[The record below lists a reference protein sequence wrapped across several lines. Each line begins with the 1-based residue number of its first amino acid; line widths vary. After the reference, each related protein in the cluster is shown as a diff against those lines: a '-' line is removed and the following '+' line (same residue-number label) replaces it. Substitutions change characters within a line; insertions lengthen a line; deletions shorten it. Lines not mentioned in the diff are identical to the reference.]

1 MTDLVKLLELTPLQA
16 QATQERDHNLIV
28 TAGAGSGKTRTLIVR
43 YLSLLYE
50 GLDPQRVVA
59 ITFTEKAA
67 REMRNRLYAYT
78 RKAIESATE
87 AVEAE
92 HWRDILSKLDA
103 ARIGTIHSLCA
114 EILRTHPA
122 EARID
127 PRFVVLDENEATA
140 LRAEVATSIVE
151 GAADDPELVSL
162 FRLFNIQALKALI
175 NELLAKRLDANP
187 VLAKTS
193 DIRRAIDSALRRFV
207 DHEEINDAVNT
218 LIGLAATGELSANA
232 NDIVVCLMAQLVP
245 AWQDM
250 RTVLTAGNP
259 VQAAVQLFQIRQK
272 YLSFGSKGKNGIAKQ
287 AATALKKAYD
297 ATLAP
302 WLGGDKSDDS
312 QPIPEEE
319 AAYEAA
325 YPALRKLYTQ
335 AENTYTQALAKQR
348 ALDFDDL
355 EQGAL
360 TLLQDQVIR
369 NRWQMEIQAVLVD
382 EFQDTN
388 LRQRGIV
395 NALCGQ
401 TPGKLFVVGD
411 ARQSIYRFRG
421 ANVAVFRSLQVEN
434 QALGGRELNF
444 AENFRTHTALLD
456 SAGDLL
462 RIVMGDQ
469 EDAAKP
475 YFVPFSP
482 QTGAREEP
490 PTTISP
496 FIQLALG
503 QKGSKKVTSKQVA
516 ARSLTQHLVALK
528 QAGEI
533 KRWDDVALLFRASSA
548 YGEYEDALQEA
559 EIPYV
564 TIAGRGF
571 YERPEVRDML
581 NILAALSNPWVDIY
595 MAGALRSPA
604 FGLSDEALYW
614 LRKSNPQSSSL
625 WQALQGDLAMLSPE
639 MQRYALRSALIFKEL
654 LKAVD
659 RLPVADLLQKL
670 LSLTDYRAI
679 LATQHNRLGR
689 NIDKL
694 LSDARI
700 GAVVN
705 IRAFLEQVQTISDT
719 GGREGEAAAEAS
731 GSIRLM
737 TIHKAKGLEFPFVVL
752 AYANY
757 AGSNKGE
764 RFYLT
769 QHGDFAWK
777 PTELTSTPLFYQ
789 LARLED
795 KDINDAEV
803 NRLLYVAMT
812 RAEEKL
818 LISGALDGKG
828 NARGW
833 TKAIL
838 DACNIN
844 PKSLIEHVGN
854 WIEATLDSGNT
865 VQAGLLTAQSQ
876 TVKIV
881 AVVERRPTSNEK
893 PLFGSLIPAEQEE
906 HDLEPAE
913 TASYAQRI
921 TGDARSLSIAVGNL
935 VHRALQNWWF
945 PGHPGM
951 QPLLKSVAIREGLI
965 NPTQRQAAI
974 AKAET
979 LLGRFRSSP
988 ICNEVDTALERH
1000 HEVPYS
1006 LSTGDKLD
1014 IGAIDLLYRLEN
1026 GWHLLDYK
1034 TDELDSETEL
1044 ARVMQ
1049 DYCIQVGR
1057 YTAAF
1062 RKLHGP
1068 LISRRVCFLDYR
1080 NEIKLLE
1087 V

>member
-1 MTDLVKLLELTPLQA
+1 MTDLTKLLELTPLQA

-43 YLSLLYE
+43 YLSLLNE

-78 RKAIESATE
+78 RKAIEAATE
-87 AVEAE
+87 AAEAE
-92 HWRDILSKLDA
+92 RWRDILSKLDA

-127 PRFVVLDENEATA
+127 PRFVVLDENEAAA
-140 LRAEVATSIVE
+140 LRAEVAASTIE
-151 GAADDPELVSL
+151 GAADNPELVSL
-162 FRLFNIQALKALI
+162 FGLFNIQALVALV

-187 VLAKTS
+187 VLGKMP
-193 DIRRAIDSALRRFV
+193 DIRRAIDVALHRFV
-207 DHEEINDAVNT
+207 DHEEIKDAVGT
-218 LIGLAATGELSANA
+218 LADLAARGELSANA
-232 NDIVVCLMAQLVP
+232 HDLVVSLMAQLVP
-245 AWQDM
+245 AWRDM
-250 RTVLTAGNP
+250 ETVLTAGDP

-272 YLSFGSKGKNGIAKQ
+272 YLSFGSKGKNGVAKQ

-297 ATLAP
+297 ANLAP
-302 WLGGDKSDDS
+302 WLGGDKSDDPP
-312 QPIPEEE
+312 PIPEEE

-325 YPALRKLYTQ
+325 YPALRLLYTQ
-335 AENTYTQALAKQR
+335 AENTYTRALAGQR

-360 TLLQDQVIR
+360 RLLQNQVIR
-369 NRWQMEIQAVLVD
+369 DRWQTEIQAVLVD

-388 LRQRGIV
+388 LRQRRIV

-421 ANVAVFRSLQVEN
+421 ANVVVFRSLQAEN
-434 QALGGRELNF
+434 QALGGWELDF
-444 AENFRTHTALLD
+444 AENFRTHSALLD

-462 RIVMGDQ
+462 RAVMGDQ
-469 EDAAKP
+469 EDPAKP
-475 YFVPFSP
+475 YFVPFYS
-482 QTGAREEP
+482 QTGARQEQAAA
-490 PTTISP
+490 ISP
-496 FIQLALG
+496 FIQLVLG
-503 QKGSKKVTSKQVA
+503 HKDSKKVTTKQVA
-516 ARSLTQHLVALK
+516 ARTLAQHLAALK

-559 EIPYV
+559 GIPYV
-564 TIAGRGF
+564 TVAGRGF
-571 YERPEVRDML
+571 YERPEVRDVL
-581 NILAALSNPWVDIY
+581 NILAALSNPWVDLY

-614 LRKSNPQSSSL
+614 LRKANPQSPSL
-625 WQALQGDLAMLSPE
+625 WQALQGDLAVLSPE
-639 MQRYALRSALIFKEL
+639 MQRYAQRAADIFKEL
-654 LKAVD
+654 LEDVD
-659 RLPVADLLQKL
+659 RLPVAELLQKL
-670 LSLTDYRAI
+670 FILTDYRAI

-694 LSDARI
+694 LADARI

-731 GSIRLM
+731 GSVRLM
-737 TIHKAKGLEFPFVVL
+737 TIHKAKGLEFPFIVL

-757 AGSNKGE
+757 ASSNKGG

-769 QHGDFAWK
+769 QQGDFAWK

-795 KDINDAEV
+795 KEINDAEV

-828 NARGW
+828 IARGW

-838 DACNIN
+838 DACNIG
-844 PKSLIEHVGN
+844 PKSLIEHVGD
-854 WIEATLDSGNT
+854 WIEATLDCGNT
-865 VQAGLLTAQSQ
+865 VQAALLTTQSQ
-876 TVKIV
+876 SVKIA
-881 AVVERRPTSNEK
+881 AVVQNRPTSNER
-893 PLFGSLIPAEQEE
+893 PLFGSLIPPEQEK
-906 HDLEPAE
+906 HDPEPAE

-945 PGHPGM
+945 PGHPGL
-951 QPLLKSVAIREGLI
+951 QPLLESVAIREGLI
-965 NPTQRQAAI
+965 NPDQRQAAI
-974 AKAET
+974 AKAKT
-979 LLGRFRSSP
+979 LLERFRSHP
-988 ICNEVDTALERH
+988 IWQEVDAALERH

-1006 LSTGDKLD
+1006 FSISDKLD
-1014 IGAIDLLYRLEN
+1014 IGAIDLLYRLED

-1034 TDELDSETEL
+1034 TDVLNSETEL
-1044 ARVMQ
+1044 AHVMQ
-1049 DYCIQVGR
+1049 DYCTQIVR
-1057 YTAAF
+1057 YTTAF

-1068 LISRRVCFLDYR
+1068 LISKRVCFLDYR
-1080 NEIKLLE
+1080 DEIRLMTL
-1087 V
+1087 